1 MRFRRL
7 SPAGVI
13 ATLALVLALGGSALA
28 AKHYIITSTG
38 QIKPNVIKKLR
49 GRRGAPGP
57 QGPAGPSILST
68 LVTVNGPK
76 VSVPAHEAGSS
87 IATCPAGAHAVSGG
101 GSAITGQ
108 GNGLAASEMS
118 ADHGDWFT
126 VVGNTS
132 SIAGE
137 TQAVVYCSTA
147 GQAVA
152 SSREAI
158 SRRTTREVKALE
170 AKVEA
175 SLGR

>member
-7 SPAGVI
+7 SPASVI
-13 ATLALVLALGGSALA
+13 ATLALVFALGGSAFA

-38 QIKPNVIKKLR
+38 QIKPSVVKKLR
-49 GRRGAPGP
+49 GKRGAPGP
-57 QGPAGPSILST
+57 QGPAGPSALST
-68 LVTVNGPK
+68 LITIDGPK

-87 IATCPAGAHAVSGG
+87 IATCPAGSRAVSGG

-108 GNGLAASEMS
+108 GNGLAASMMS
-118 ADHGDWFT
+118 ADHGNWFT

-137 TQAVVYCSTA
+137 TQAVVYCSIA

-152 SSREAI
+152 SSREDP
-158 SRRTTREVKALE
+158 SRGTIREVKALE
-170 AKVEA
+170 AKIEV
-175 SLGR
+175 SLKR